1 MAPSIEL
8 WNGIDHQH
16 GGFQN
21 LLSCQSERPNCTDCC
36 SMQRIDPPSW
46 MTFKFKHALLV
57 VKTGPISWIPFKTIS
72 NELPQPSFSVLR
84 NLPVSP
90 QCTALHCTKRR
101 RKQGSGDPRSAPHRW
116 VQGSWGWTFTWMAPK
131 IYFLDESLDS
141 KWTFK
146 RETYFLCD
154 FFCGWHSFQTNTE
167 DFQQFRSLFVRYK
180 RPRTKWIA
188 CSQTLLGFVRQV
200 VKETYAIFVF
210 PVNIRPNKSRTWH
223 FQPATARPNILNSC
237 LGSIACSIM
246 TCPCIRIKPCLAKCK
261 TVESGFFKICVL

>member
-21 LLSCQSERPNCTDCC
+21 LLSCQSERPNCTGCC
-36 SMQRIDPPSW
+36 SMQRIDPRSW
-46 MTFKFKHALLV
+46 MTSSVKRALILG
-57 VKTGPISWIPFKTIS
+57 KMGAISWIAATTLI
-72 NELPQPSFSVLR
+72 SVLR

-116 VQGSWGWTFTWMAPK
+116 VRGRWGWTFTWMAPK

-146 RETYFLCD
+146 HETYLLCA

-167 DFQQFRSLFVRYK
+167 DFQQFRSLFVRLA
-180 RPRTKWIA
+180 RPRTEWIA
-188 CSQTLLGFVRQV
+188 CSQTLPGFARQV
-200 VKETYAIFVF
+200 VKETYAAILVF
-210 PVNIRPNKSRTWH
+210 PVNIRPNKIKNLA
-223 FQPATARPNILNSC
+223 FPACNC
-237 LGSIACSIM
+237 
-246 TCPCIRIKPCLAKCK
+246 KAKYF
-261 TVESGFFKICVL
+261 E